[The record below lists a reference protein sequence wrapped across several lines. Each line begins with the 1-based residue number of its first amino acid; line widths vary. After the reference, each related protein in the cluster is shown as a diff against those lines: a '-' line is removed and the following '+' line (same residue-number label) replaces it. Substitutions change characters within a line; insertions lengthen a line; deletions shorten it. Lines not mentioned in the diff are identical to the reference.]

1 MVCAIC
7 GKIEVWI
14 AGQLASVALIAA
26 LPGTAILDTA
36 EGDRGKSKSSGRTIA
51 GEEDARRRR
60 GEGVRGASESEISSI
75 LVHSFRETGWEAEG
89 FGGEVTL
96 RKARGDKAV
105 VAASCR
111 GRSTGRRGILGDTRP
126 VTLAAI
132 GWLKGCAGDDELIE
146 TTVCSLR
153 GRPTG
158 RLGEGEGTR
167 WVESFFR
174 GLPTGRFG
182 DLEASLPRL
191 FSSRD

>member
-1 MVCAIC
+1 M
-7 GKIEVWI
+7 

-26 LPGTAILDTA
+26 LPGTATLGMA
-36 EGDRGKSKSSGRTIA
+36 EGDRGRSKSSGRTIA

-60 GEGVRGASESEISSI
+60 GEGVREASESEISSI

-96 RKARGDKAV
+96 RKARGDKVV

-111 GRSTGRRGILGDTRP
+111 GRSTGRRGVFGDKRP

-132 GWLKGCAGDDELIE
+132 GWLKGGAGDDELIW
-146 TTVCSLR
+146 TTVDSLR

-158 RLGEGEGTR
+158 RLGDREGTP

-182 DLEASLPRL
+182 DLEASLPML